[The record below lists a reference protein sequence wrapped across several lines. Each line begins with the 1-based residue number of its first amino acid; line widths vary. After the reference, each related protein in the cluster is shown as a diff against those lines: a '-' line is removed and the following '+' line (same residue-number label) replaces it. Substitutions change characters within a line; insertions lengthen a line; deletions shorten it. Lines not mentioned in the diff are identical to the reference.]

1 MLNKDKLIKGFC
13 NGLEKGKGSHLEI
26 IKNYDKTLL
35 FNYST
40 IIAVRDANGTIFL
53 NTIKYSRT
61 TSRNQNL
68 IKLYA
73 SNIVEVDNEVKLFNI
88 AMNSN

>member
-1 MLNKDKLIKGFC
+1 MLNKDDLIKNFC
-13 NGLEKGKGSHLEI
+13 NGRIEGKGSNLEI

-61 TSRNQNL
+61 TSKNQTL
-68 IKLYA
+68 IRRYA
-73 SNIVEVDNEVKLFNI
+73 NNIVEVDNYTSIVNI
-88 AMNSN
+88 ATSSN